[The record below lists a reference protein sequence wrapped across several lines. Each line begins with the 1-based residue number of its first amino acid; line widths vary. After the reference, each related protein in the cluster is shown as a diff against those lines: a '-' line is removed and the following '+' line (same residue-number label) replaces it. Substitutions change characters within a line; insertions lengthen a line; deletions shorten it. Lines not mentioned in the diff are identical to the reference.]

1 MPAFFTESS
10 TNPYPCLCPSQR
22 RRETDAETVGRDC
35 GLRQRRRYRRE
46 DDQECL
52 PVGSL
57 TCPGR
62 GSLFFFVIISL
73 CVCVCVCVGLG
84 LCIFLVLLL
93 SLSVCIFAQ
102 FILLTHAHRTLLL
115 YNCNVSNSTPLN
127 VFQSSKNFNLTL
139 PSPSLHQ
146 AIFSSV
152 LPGQL
157 MRGGM
162 GRPEFPRWLGNHSA
176 RGKNDRLLQELQ
188 RHTRLRWTAAPLLLW
203 YTLLTLS
210 TAEHRVTRQNSDW
223 TTSPFFTH
231 D

>member
-1 MPAFFTESS
+1 MKQT
-10 TNPYPCLCPSQR
+10 LR
-22 RRETDAETVGRDC
+22 LLAETADSVSDGDIVERMIRSASQW
-35 GLRQRRRYRRE
+35 GL
-46 DDQECL
+46 L
-52 PVGSL
+52 PVQVGGLCSF
-57 TCPGR
+57 
-62 GSLFFFVIISL
+62 SSSSL
-73 CVCVCVCVGLG
+73 CVCVCVCVWVWG
-84 LCIFLVLLL
+84 CASFLFFFCHCQC
-93 SLSVCIFAQ
+93 VCECMYIFAQ

-188 RHTRLRWTAAPLLLW
+188 RHTRLR
-203 YTLLTLS
+203 
-210 TAEHRVTRQNSDW
+210 
-223 TTSPFFTH
+223 
-231 D
+231 